1 MQQPIQQTGRLD
13 FLSNASQLMFNVC
26 PPLSRF
32 YMSEFQQALIE
43 YELKPTKQ
51 MERSA
56 CQSCGE
62 IAIPGLNTTVRVIQ
76 KNRKERKKKH
86 LKAKNLIETT
96 CLTCFRVK
104 LYHGSFKNK
113 LQQKEE
119 QAFVKQEPEVK
130 KKKNKGKNNNLK
142 ALLAKQQEKKPNNNS
157 SSSSSSSLLGD
168 FLSCL

>member
-26 PPLSRF
+26 PSLSRF

-119 QAFVKQEPEVK
+119 QVI
-130 KKKNKGKNNNLK
+130 
-142 ALLAKQQEKKPNNNS
+142 ALLAKQQEKKPNSNS
-157 SSSSSSSLLGD
+157 SSNSLLGD

>member
-26 PPLSRF
+26 PSLSRF

-62 IAIPGLNTTVRVIQ
+62 IAIPGLNTAVRVIQ
-76 KNRKERKKKH
+76 KNRKERKKKQ
-86 LKAKNLIETT
+86 LRAKNLIETT
-96 CLTCFRVK
+96 CLTCSRVK

-113 LQQKEE
+113 LHQKKEE
-119 QAFVKQEPEVK
+119 IGIVKQEPEVK

-142 ALLAKQQEKKPNNNS
+142 ALLAKQQQKEKKPNNNN
-157 SSSSSSSLLGD
+157 SSLLGD

>member
-1 MQQPIQQTGRLD
+1 
-13 FLSNASQLMFNVC
+13 
-26 PPLSRF
+26 
-32 YMSEFQQALIE
+32 MSEFQQALIE

-51 MERSA
+51 MERST

-62 IAIPGLNTTVRVIQ
+62 ITIPGLNTAVRVIQ
-76 KNRKERKKKH
+76 KNRKERKKKQ
-86 LKAKNLIETT
+86 LKAKNLIEIT
-96 CLTCFRVK
+96 CLTCSRVK

-119 QAFVKQEPEVK
+119 QVVIVKQEPEVK

-142 ALLAKQQEKKPNNNS
+142 ALLAKQQQDKKPNNN
-157 SSSSSSSLLGD
+157 SSLLGD